1 MIIGGVLG
9 SGGTMDEMTTSASE
23 NSSSERP
30 TDHNST
36 GDTTTDEH
44 VVGTQSPDEQS
55 TGEQSPDDQSTKGAY
70 LTSGK
75 EFTRDTNYITTRITR
90 DRADGYPVEAGR
102 YRLVVARACPWA
114 NRTIIVRRLLGLE
127 NVISMGMCGPT
138 HDKRSW
144 TFDLDPGGVDPVL
157 GIERIQQAYFA
168 RFPDYPRGITVPAI
182 VDVPTG
188 QVVTN
193 DFAQITL
200 DFSTEW
206 TELQRDGAPEL
217 YPERLRDD
225 IDTVSKRVFT
235 EVNNGVYRCGFA
247 GSQEAYDAAYER
259 LFTALDW
266 LSERLADQR
275 YLVGDT
281 ITEAD
286 VRLFTTLAR
295 FDPVYHGHFK
305 CNRSKLTELPVLWAY
320 ARDLFQ
326 TPGFGDTTDFVQIK
340 QHYYMVHT
348 DLNPAQ
354 IVPQGPDLA
363 NWLTDHG
370 REALGGR
377 PFGDGTPPGPPLP
390 AEVVPAGHTAD

>member
-1 MIIGGVLG
+1 MSYVA
-9 SGGTMDEMTTSASE
+9 DPSAS
-23 NSSSERP
+23 
-30 TDHNST
+30 D
-36 GDTTTDEH
+36 
-44 VVGTQSPDEQS
+44 
-55 TGEQSPDDQSTKGAY
+55 GE
-70 LTSGK
+70 
-75 EFTRDTNYITTRITR
+75 FNRDTDYITTRIT
-90 DRADGYPVEAGR
+90 ADGRDGYAVEPGR

-127 NVISMGMCGPT
+127 DAISIGFCGPT
-138 HDKRSW
+138 HDERSW
-144 TFDLDPGGVDPVL
+144 TFDLDPDGRDPVL
-157 GIERIQQAYFA
+157 GIHFLRDAYNKRI
-168 RFPDYPRGITVPAI
+168 PDYPKGVTVPAI
-182 VDVPTG
+182 VDIPTG
-188 QVVTN
+188 EVVTN

-206 TELQRDGAPEL
+206 TAYHRDGAPQL
-217 YPERLRDD
+217 YPDPLRDE
-225 IDTVSKRVFT
+225 IDEVAQRIYT

-247 GSQEAYDAAYER
+247 GSQQAYEKAYDR

-266 LSERLADQR
+266 LSERLENQR

-305 CNRSKLTELPVLWAY
+305 TNRSKLSEMPVLWAY

-340 QHYYMVHT
+340 QHYYLVHT
-348 DLNPAQ
+348 DINPTGV
-354 IVPQGPDLA
+354 VPKGPDLS
-363 NWLTDHG
+363 NWLSPHG

-377 PFGDGTPPGPPLP
+377 PFGDGTAPGPTR
-390 AEVVPAGHTAD
+390 EGERVPEAHSAG